1 MKLTQMDS
9 PAPEGHT
16 ERETAGPLDGSQ
28 LLELF
33 PMQSLRQSMGTI
45 KGVPRSDGDDTK
57 SVSGVTN
64 DSLYGAAVRYD
75 RKTFRRRKRW
85 RGEVRFRGLRII
97 SFFFFYVNARQ
108 VNGRG

>member
-75 RKTFRRRKRW
+75 RKTFRRRKQW

-97 SFFFFYVNARQ
+97 SFFFF
-108 VNGRG
+108 